1 MRKYK
6 LFSLTA
12 FSVIVL
18 IILVIIIINKKEP
31 AVVVTNP
38 APTPSSSAAAIT
50 PSPQSDVV
58 KAPTEPGSKIR
69 IDQVG
74 YLTAAPKIA
83 MVKDG
88 SKDAFE
94 IYNVSSKQ
102 VDFTG
107 KLSAAVQDVNS
118 GDTVRNADFTA
129 INKPG
134 TYIVRVEGAG
144 ESFPFTISD
153 NVYYDSLL
161 DAARSFTLG
170 RSGVAIDDPITGIK
184 HAASHIQDAK
194 ATLFF
199 NDSYHKKGDIL
210 DVSGGWYDEFDFGKY
225 MPTAAVSS
233 AQLLLAYE
241 MNPAKFTAGQLSIP
255 QGLSEKEKA
264 NKLPD
269 LLAEVKFELDWMQ
282 KLQRQDGAVYLKVSG
297 AKLAE
302 FTLSELETQDRYV
315 YGLSTYGTA
324 QYAAALAMASRI
336 YKAYDP
342 AYADKLLKSSLKSQA
357 YLERHPD
364 PEFRKDEGQDT
375 GSKPYVKIT
384 DAEER
389 YWAAAELLKT
399 TGDQRFDS
407 YILANFAE
415 QLAKKPAAIS
425 WSNTSMLGDWAYYT
439 SKQADPEKKQTVKAA
454 VISYAD
460 ELLKLIDTDGYRVA
474 LLAEDYEGA
483 STKEAVSRGQA
494 LLLANEMIPKP
505 EYVNGAL
512 DTLHYLFGRNA
523 MGNCYMIGSGP
534 PMLRA
539 PNNLII
545 PRSPGLVKGGPIKNA
560 AADYAIDY
568 TAPALFVLAYFS
580 K

>member
-1 MRKYK
+1 
-6 LFSLTA
+6 
-12 FSVIVL
+12 VIVL
-18 IILVIIIINKKEP
+18 IILVITLSNKKEP
-31 AVVVTNP
+31 AAVITKP
-38 APTPSSSAAAIT
+38 DPTPSSSAAAIT
-50 PSPQSDVV
+50 PSPQSDAEEV
-58 KAPTEPGSKIR
+58 PIEPGSKIR

-74 YLTAAPKIA
+74 YLTTAPKIG
-83 MVKDG
+83 MVIG
-88 SKDAFE
+88 ESKDTFD

-107 KLSAAVQDVNS
+107 KLSAAVQDANS
-118 GDTVRNADFTA
+118 GNTVRIADFSA
-129 INKPG
+129 IDKSG

-144 ESFPFTISD
+144 ESYPFTIGD

-170 RSGVAIDDPITGIK
+170 RSGVAIDDPISGIK
-184 HAASHIQDAK
+184 HAASFIQDAK
-194 ATLFF
+194 ATLYF

-241 MNPAKFTAGQLSIP
+241 MNPAKFTSGQMSIP

-269 LLAEVKFELDWMQ
+269 LLAEVKYELDWMQ

-302 FTLSELETQDRYV
+302 FTMSELETQDRYV

-324 QYAAALAMASRI
+324 QYAAAMAMASRI
-336 YKAYDP
+336 YRAYDP
-342 AYADKLLKSSLKSQA
+342 AYADQLLKSSLKSQA
-357 YLERHPD
+357 YLEKHPD
-364 PEFRKDEGQDT
+364 PEFRKDEGQDA

-384 DAEER
+384 DTEER

-407 YILANFAE
+407 YIQADFAD

-439 SKQADPEKKQTVKAA
+439 SEQADSEKKQAVKAA

-474 LLAEDYEGA
+474 LQAEDYEGA
-483 STKEAVSRGQA
+483 STKEAVSRGQV
-494 LLLANEMIPKP
+494 LLIANEMIPKP

-512 DTLHYLFGRNA
+512 DALHYLFGRNA
-523 MGNCYMIGSGP
+523 IGNSYMIGSGS
-534 PMLRA
+534 PMLLA
-539 PNNLII
+539 PNNLIF
-545 PRSPGLVKGGPIKNA
+545 PRSPGLVKGGPLKNA
-560 AADYAIDY
+560 EADYAIDN